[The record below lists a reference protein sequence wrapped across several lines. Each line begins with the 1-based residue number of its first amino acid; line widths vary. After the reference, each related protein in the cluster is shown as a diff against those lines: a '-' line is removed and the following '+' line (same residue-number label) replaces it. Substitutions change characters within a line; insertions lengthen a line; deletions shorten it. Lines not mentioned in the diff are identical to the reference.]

1 MQVVAALLLLREIS
15 RIFESGSMGFEGSQR
30 PLGPFLEAIWP
41 PVLAVALAAV
51 EAPRSQLSY
60 YRSDTGCMRA
70 RMRVKERNE
79 P

>member
-51 EAPRSQLSY
+51 EAPAEHALSALVLKV
-60 YRSDTGCMRA
+60 RFF
-70 RMRVKERNE
+70 